1 MRGERVVVAMS
12 GGVDSS
18 VVAALALEAGY
29 EVEGVTLELRA
40 GGDDGSAAAVCRQ
53 LGIEH
58 HLLDRESE
66 FRDRVIVPSA
76 RELAAGRTPNPCAL
90 CNPEFK
96 FAELLN
102 FASARG
108 AKRLLT
114 GHYARIDAENR
125 LRRGVDAAKDQSYFL
140 YRLSREQLGRS
151 GFPLGALTKEEVRRL
166 ASGFGLT
173 SAERPDSQD
182 LCFGVPGE
190 CGGETLRRLAGLPS
204 RAGRFVYCGREVG
217 RHEGIHRYTLG
228 QRQGLGVALGVPG
241 YISSIDAASGDITLV
256 TDASELLSTGLVLSQ
271 CVFAAPLPD
280 HGRAAVRIRYRS
292 PAVECE
298 YSLLP
303 DGRVE
308 VRLERPQRAVTPGQ
322 SGVLYSG
329 DLVLGGGI
337 IEETT

>member
-140 YRLSREQLGRS
+140 YRLSRGGAPS
-151 GFPLGALTKEEVRRL
+151 GVGIWFDVGGASGQSGSLLRGTRGVRRRNVASAGGFAVPGGEVRILR
-166 ASGFGLT
+166 ARGWPP
-173 SAERPDSQD
+173 RRDSS
-182 LCFGVPGE
+182 LH
-190 CGGETLRRLAGLPS
+190 AG
-204 RAGRFVYCGREVG
+204 
-217 RHEGIHRYTLG
+217 
-228 QRQGLGVALGVPG
+228 
-241 YISSIDAASGDITLV
+241 AASGSGGS
-256 TDASELLSTGLVLSQ
+256 AGGTGLYFV
-271 CVFAAPLPD
+271 D
-280 HGRAAVRIRYRS
+280 
-292 PAVECE
+292 
-298 YSLLP
+298 
-303 DGRVE
+303 
-308 VRLERPQRAVTPGQ
+308 
-322 SGVLYSG
+322 
-329 DLVLGGGI
+329 
-337 IEETT
+337 